1 MKLKNAPNQLR
12 NSFLAVR
19 GAYGPAAPLR
29 DLHRSLGW
37 GVLRIEGYS
46 SLEQL
51 RFFRQ
56 LLAQEPG
63 ISRIVEVGFNA
74 GHSSYTF
81 LVSRPDIKVVS
92 FDLGSHGYVRLAKRF
107 IDAAFPGRHS
117 LILGDSRETIPRY
130 IEEHPAPGFDLAF
143 VDGGHD
149 YDVAKSDLLS
159 IHRMIKPAGLVIM
172 DDLQG
177 WKSWGEGPVRAW
189 AEMQEQGLI
198 HELSLMQDGCVVTS
212 PQHKYVTAVWGIG
225 ECGLR

>member
-1 MKLKNAPNQLR
+1 MKLKDGR
-12 NSFLAVR
+12 DWVR
-19 GAYGPAAPLR
+19 SSCVGVGGAYGRAAPLR

-130 IEEHPAPGFDLAF
+130 IEEHPAPGFDLPF

-149 YDVAKSDLLS
+149 YDVANSSLLT
-159 IHRMIKPAGLVIM
+159 ILP
-172 DDLQG
+172 
-177 WKSWGEGPVRAW
+177 
-189 AEMQEQGLI
+189 
-198 HELSLMQDGCVVTS
+198 
-212 PQHKYVTAVWGIG
+212 
-225 ECGLR
+225 